1 MKKRRLKKG
10 CWYIIIP
17 FLAMAAIALFYLF
30 TYLINEAGNACTKN
44 APAPPAKT
52 IKKKPEEPK
61 PTAQQIAFDNNLKEE
76 INRFLHSPLRLD
88 TGEIAVSV
96 FNLST
101 NRAVFAYRDSMRL
114 PPASCLKIATAVAAL
129 ETLGMDS
136 RLYSSLQIRGDM
148 KGD

>member
-30 TYLINEAGNACTKN
+30 TYLINEAGNACTKS

-61 PTAQQIAFDNNLKEE
+61 PTAQQIAFDNNLD
-76 INRFLHSPLRLD
+76 F
-88 TGEIAVSV
+88 
-96 FNLST
+96 
-101 NRAVFAYRDSMRL
+101 
-114 PPASCLKIATAVAAL
+114 C
-129 ETLGMDS
+129 TL
-136 RLYSSLQIRGDM
+136 L
-148 KGD
+148 